1 MIELTLAEI
10 AAAVGGEVHGPPG
23 SPETLVTAPAFVDS
37 RLVEPGGLFVA
48 IAGEHVDGHEYA
60 EKAVA
65 AGAAAVLGSR
75 ATGVPTV
82 VVEDAVAGLG
92 KLARYV
98 ADRLTDTTVLAVT
111 GSQGKTGTK
120 DYLAQL
126 LAAAGPTVATAGNFN
141 NEIGVPLT
149 VLRATTET
157 RYLVVEMGAR
167 GIGHLS
173 YLCELVP
180 PDVSVV
186 INVGTAHLGEF
197 GSREAIAVAKG
208 ELVEALTPEGVAVL
222 NADDPMTAAMAT
234 RTRGRVS
241 TFGGTPDATVSWRD
255 ASLDDLGRP
264 RFTLVHDGQTA
275 EVALRLVG
283 EHQVPNATAAATA
296 ALAAGLPLAEIATG
310 LSAATATS
318 RWRMEIHEL
327 GDNVVLINDS
337 YNANPTSMAAAI
349 DALRAVG
356 ERRGTRTIAVLGEMK
371 ELGAESDAEHAGVG
385 RAAAEADVDH
395 LLVVGAPALPIADG
409 ADSEADWKGV
419 ATRVGTRDEAL
430 AWLRKNVAA
439 GDVVLVKASRAAELE
454 KVALSLIELG
464 LVEER
469 ST

>member
-10 AAAVGGEVHGPPG
+10 AEAVGGTVHGPTG
-23 SPETLVTAPAFVDS
+23 SAETVVTGPAFVDS

-65 AGAAAVLGSR
+65 AGAAAVLGGR
-75 ATGVPTV
+75 ATGVPSV
-82 VVEDAVAGLG
+82 VVADTVAALG
-92 KLARYV
+92 KLTRYV
-98 ADRLTDTTVLAVT
+98 ADRLTDTTVLAIT

-120 DYLAQL
+120 DYLAQV

-186 INVGTAHLGEF
+186 LNVGTAHLGEF

-208 ELVEALTPEGVAVL
+208 ELVEGLSADGVAVL
-222 NADDPMTAAMAT
+222 NADDPMTAAMPS

-241 TFGGTPDATVSWRD
+241 TFGGTPDAAVSWRD
-255 ASLDDLGRP
+255 ATLDDLGRP

-275 EVALRLVG
+275 DVALRLVG
-283 EHQVPNATAAATA
+283 EHQVPNAAAAAAA
-296 ALAAGLPLAEIATG
+296 ALAAGLPLADVAAS
-310 LSAATATS
+310 LSTATATS

-327 GDNVVLINDS
+327 GDGVVLINDS
-337 YNANPTSMAAAI
+337 YNANPTSMKAAI
-349 DALRAVG
+349 EALRAVG

-371 ELGAESDAEHAGVG
+371 ELGADSDAEHAGVG
-385 RAAAEADVDH
+385 RAAAAAGVDH
-395 LLVVGAPALPIADG
+395 LLVVGPPAVPISDG
-409 ADSEADWKGV
+409 AAAEPDWTGV
-419 ATRVGTRDEAL
+419 ATRVETRDEAL

-439 GDVVLVKASRAAELE
+439 GDVVLVKASRAAALE
-454 KVALSLIELG
+454 MVAAG